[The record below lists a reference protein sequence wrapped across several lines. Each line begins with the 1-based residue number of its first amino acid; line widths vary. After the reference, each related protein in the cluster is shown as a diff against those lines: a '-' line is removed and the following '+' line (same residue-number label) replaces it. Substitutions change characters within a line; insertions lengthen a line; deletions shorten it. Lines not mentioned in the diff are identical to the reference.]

1 MAREEIIGKNI
12 MLRRVERGYSQKE
25 LSEKIDFSQKEIS
38 RYERGEIKRLNYD
51 FLKAIAKVFEIRIDE
66 LEDEEYVKM
75 SMCKED
81 N

>member
-12 MLRRVERGYSQKE
+12 MLRRIERGYSQKE

>member
-1 MAREEIIGKNI
+1 MTREEIIGKNI
-12 MLRRVERGYSQKE
+12 FFRRLERGYSQ
-25 LSEKIDFSQKEIS
+25 EKMSVLTGWSQKEIS

-51 FLKAIAKVFEIRIDE
+51 FLKAIAYAFEIEVEE

-75 SMCKED
+75 STSKSD